1 MRQALL
7 AATRPWKALATLAG
21 NANVLQQVMASFGD
35 FEQYFEIMPGTKS
48 VVPAPST

>member
-1 MRQALL
+1 MPR

-21 NANVLQQVMASFGD
+21 NVHVLQQVMASFGD